1 MNEKLGGCLIF
12 IVILTATA
20 LIGSLITMWLWNWLL
35 PALFVLPEINFWVAF
50 GVWLFIVWFFNR
62 K

>member
-12 IVILTATA
+12 IAMLTVTA
-20 LIGSLITMWLWNWLL
+20 LIGTLITMWLWNWLL
-35 PALFVLPEINFWVAF
+35 PALFELPEINFWVAF